1 MGKILHKY
9 KNSVIIIKMNAVI
22 RVFYFRAKQK
32 AFIQIPASNASR
44 EAVFEGAQYMCRA
57 VHTRLVISSQFPEE
71 AGLPSRWH
79 CTLCIWP
86 LSAGVLHT
94 SLSSLKCHFLFI
106 ISCLR
111 AYLVKHPSLPLN
123 MKAEKEEDLKPESVN
138 TSYIALLLL
147 KNRKKS
153 MYGTPSPK

>member
-71 AGLPSRWH
+71 AGLHLVDTAHSAFGPSLQVS
-79 CTLCIWP
+79 CTL
-86 LSAGVLHT
+86 H
-94 SLSSLKCHFLFI
+94 
-106 ISCLR
+106 
-111 AYLVKHPSLPLN
+111 
-123 MKAEKEEDLKPESVN
+123 
-138 TSYIALLLL
+138 
-147 KNRKKS
+147 
-153 MYGTPSPK
+153 